1 MKSILLGKKMVESR
15 VKDAGSFP
23 KLDKIILRKAN
34 PGLPKNVILRN
45 SKFVQDCRISR
56 SMTLD
61 KSKPL
66 NNYCLHIKTLLI
78 PTRIRI
84 STFRINSKH
93 VYLKLTIGLLQQT
106 ITWYKIGHAGGQA
119 HYYSR
124 TGTVKQRPVTL
135 DWLTSLCFNVSVR
148 KYVFETRTVTGS
160 ELFSL

>member
-1 MKSILLGKKMVESR
+1 MKSILLGKKLVESR

-23 KLDKIILRKAN
+23 KLDKIILRKGN
-34 PGLPKNVILRN
+34 PGLSKNVILRN

-106 ITWYKIGHAGGQA
+106 ITWYKIGHAGGRA

-124 TGTVKQRPVTL
+124 TGTLKQRDLNQSSVTG
-135 DWLTSLCFNVSVR
+135 LCFKVPLR
-148 KYVFETRTVTGS
+148 E
-160 ELFSL
+160 